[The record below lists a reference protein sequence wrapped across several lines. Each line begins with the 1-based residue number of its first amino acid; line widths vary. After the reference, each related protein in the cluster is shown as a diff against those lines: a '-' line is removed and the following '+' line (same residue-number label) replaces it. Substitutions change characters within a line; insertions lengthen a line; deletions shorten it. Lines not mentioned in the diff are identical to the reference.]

1 MTPLDV
7 RFWRHVDKTD
17 TCWNWTGA
25 TVRGYGQ
32 FSRDYLKNAEGKWR
46 TKTVRAHRHAYET
59 LVGPIPEGL
68 TIEHE
73 CKNRGCVRP
82 GPGHCVPLTRG
93 ENSLAGEGP
102 AAQNAR
108 KTHCAAG
115 HEFTAENTHIRKEGH
130 RECRAC
136 ARDRA
141 RRYRSSK

>member
-1 MTPLDV
+1 MTPIDV
-7 RFWRHVDKTD
+7 RFWRQVEKTD
-17 TCWNWTGA
+17 TCWIWTGA
-25 TVRGYGQ
+25 KQRGYGQ
-32 FSRDYLKNAEGKWR
+32 FSRDYIKNAAGKWR
-46 TKTVRAHRHAYET
+46 TRTVRAHRHAYET

-73 CKNRGCVRP
+73 CKNPSCVRP
-82 GPGHCVPLTRG
+82 GPGHCTLLTRG
-93 ENSLAGEGP
+93 ENSLAGDGP

-108 KTHCAAG
+108 KTHCVAG
-115 HEFTAENTHIRKEGH
+115 HEFTEQNTHIRKEGH